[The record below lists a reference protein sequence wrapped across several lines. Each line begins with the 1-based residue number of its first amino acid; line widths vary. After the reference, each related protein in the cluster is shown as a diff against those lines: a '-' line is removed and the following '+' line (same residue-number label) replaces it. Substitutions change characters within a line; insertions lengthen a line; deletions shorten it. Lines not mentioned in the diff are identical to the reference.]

1 MDNNRLKKY
10 YEMFTDV
17 WKLFRKYS
25 SPDESSEFW
34 SNYTAEVDMLN
45 TKYGNSELFQN
56 MVLAV
61 TKELT
66 KIEKEGT

>member
-34 SNYTAEVDMLN
+34 SHYTEEVEKLN
-45 TKYGNSELFQN
+45 VKYENSELFQN